1 VLKQKPV
8 VFHMTPFYGSRRD
21 DKDPDFECQ
30 AILKTLK
37 EMKLNTGV
45 ASYNSEHIDRNT
57 KGPPQGTE
65 VALMGHYLSLKIRI
79 IHFYTNTILIGLA
92 MPQRLFAIIAFFL
105 ILLAPAVIL
114 AKRPVSKNPE
124 AEKAYRAGIHYML
137 KHHYTTAESHML
149 KAIQLD
155 PRNGKIHWETGWVY
169 WQMKNWSRV
178 IEYWEKTLLFTPEQ
192 KDLKKFLTLAYQYQR
207 WEETSDTANKVQSVA
222 SGSFSSKPGQITLV
236 ATGDIMMGS
245 DYNPKKKLP
254 KNNGANLFDNV
265 KGYLKGDLVF
275 GNLEGPLTQVKHSD
289 KCKPGKKCYAFRTP
303 PSYSSNLRKAGYNVV
318 NLANNHT
325 LDFGLEGLTETQEA
339 LADKNIF
346 YFGSADKPYI
356 ITETNGVKVAF
367 IGVATTYCCVH
378 IDQIDKTS
386 RWVRML
392 KEKADL
398 VVVSFHAGAEGLD
411 AAHTPE
417 GSEYY
422 FGENRGDV
430 RKFSHAM
437 INAGADLLLGHG
449 PHSLRGMEQYK
460 GKLIAYSLGNFVGY
474 LGFSTSGHLQYS
486 LILRVTLDLN
496 GNLLETKIT
505 PIIFSPRVI
514 PKYDPKGR
522 AIILLNDLGA
532 ADFKANAVQ
541 FDRFGYGKLQE

>member
-1 VLKQKPV
+1 MSLRLTIIFGFFVVLL
-8 VFHMTPFYGSRRD
+8 TSTS
-21 DKDPDFECQ
+21 
-30 AILKTLK
+30 TLA
-37 EMKLNTGV
+37 NT
-45 ASYNSEHIDRNT
+45 
-57 KGPPQGTE
+57 
-65 VALMGHYLSLKIRI
+65 
-79 IHFYTNTILIGLA
+79 
-92 MPQRLFAIIAFFL
+92 
-105 ILLAPAVIL
+105 
-114 AKRPVSKNPE
+114 PVSSNPE
-124 AEKAYRAGIHYML
+124 ADKEYRSGIQFLL

-155 PRNGKIHWETGWVY
+155 PKNGKIHWETGWVY
-169 WQMKNWSRV
+169 WQMKNWPKV
-178 IEYWEKTLLFTPEQ
+178 IQHWEKTLLYTPEQ

-207 WEETSDTANKVQSVA
+207 WEETSDTADQVQSVA
-222 SGSFSSKPGQITLV
+222 SGSFSSKSGQITLV

-245 DYNPKKKLP
+245 DFNPKKKLP
-254 KNNGANLFDNV
+254 KNNGSNLFDEV
-265 KGYLKGDLVF
+265 EDYLKGDLVF
-275 GNLEGPLTQVKHSD
+275 GNLEGPLTRVELSD

-303 PSYSSNLRKAGYNVV
+303 PSYSANLRKAGYNVL

-339 LADKNIF
+339 LADQNIF

-356 ITETNGVKVAF
+356 ITETNGIKVAF

-386 RWVRML
+386 RWVKML

-417 GSEYY
+417 GTEYY

-430 RKFSHAM
+430 RKFSQTM
-437 INAGADLLLGHG
+437 IDAGADLLLGHG
-449 PHSLRGMEQYK
+449 PHSLRGMELYK
-460 GKLIAYSLGNFVGY
+460 GKLIAYSLGNFMGY

-486 LILRVTLDLN
+486 LILRVTLDQE

-505 PIIFSPRVI
+505 PIVFSPRVI
-514 PKYDPKGR
+514 PQYDPKGR

-541 FDRFGYGKLQE
+541 FDRLGYGRLKQ